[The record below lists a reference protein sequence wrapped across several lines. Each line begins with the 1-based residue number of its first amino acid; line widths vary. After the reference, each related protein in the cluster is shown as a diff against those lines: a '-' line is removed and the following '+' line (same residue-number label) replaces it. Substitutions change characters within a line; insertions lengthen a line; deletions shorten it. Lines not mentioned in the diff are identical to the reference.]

1 MKANARHDLRHPIA
15 AIFLIGSTADAFG
28 SEFGPDMLAR
38 CREEIVEE
46 LDRFRALAQRHDV
59 HIDISE
65 LSWAVAAFARDPSS
79 AARGLAVQQ
88 ACRDILRRLELNGD
102 GRPIQLDAGDL
113 EGTDA
118 LEL

>member
-28 SEFGPDMLAR
+28 SEFGADMLAR

-46 LDRFRALAQRHDV
+46 LARFRALAQRHDV
-59 HIDISE
+59 RIDVSE
-65 LSWAVAAFARDPSS
+65 LAWAVAAFARDPSS

-88 ACRDILRRLELNGD
+88 ACRDVLRRLETSGD
-102 GRPIQLDAGDL
+102 GRRMELDTGDL

-118 LEL
+118 VEL